1 VNVVRDEVRV
11 VIGRPSWGNV
21 GPQWSGAGSAT
32 VVDLVRRACEHH
44 GTAPALVFEDGL
56 VVSYRDLLD
65 RAERFAGALRGRVA
79 RGDRV
84 AVMLPN
90 RAEFMIAW
98 LAGIA
103 ARATVVAMNPGSKS
117 HDAIHVLRDSESK
130 LIVTDA
136 EHRELLESVRA
147 QCPDLREILWV
158 RAPEPD
164 GLLSYSAGLP
174 PLKFSE
180 SGAERDDITN
190 IFYTSG
196 TTGPPKGCMVDHE
209 WWLRTVDVLL
219 RRVPSGPDDRQLC
232 CLQFFY
238 GDPCHQLLECLHT
251 GGALVVMRR
260 FSVSR
265 FWDVVRGNGVTQILS
280 FSSIPLFLLK
290 APPTPR
296 DREHKVRLARHL
308 AMPPHLHREIVRRW
322 GFPWVEGYGITE
334 GNIVAGMPLQ
344 YAEEMIGSG
353 SIGIP
358 APEVSVCI
366 VDDDGQD
373 VPPGHVGEFLVKGPG
388 MFRGYLNRPEATA
401 EVMRDGWLRTG
412 DLGRADEQGFLYLIG
427 RKKDIVR
434 RSGQNISAT
443 EVEDVLR
450 SHPKILDAA
459 VVAVPDELR
468 GEEVKAYVLPAG
480 GESRETVP
488 PEDLI
493 AFCAERLS
501 AFKIPRYIEYRSNDF
516 ARTPSMRIR
525 KEILRQERPDLTAG
539 AWDRERPSPSGRAAR

>member
-1 VNVVRDEVRV
+1 MRV
-11 VIGRPSWGNV
+11 VIGRPSWKNV

-32 VVDLVRRACEHH
+32 VVDLVQRACERH
-44 GTAPALVFEDGL
+44 GTAPALIFEDGL

-65 RAERFAGALRGRVA
+65 RGERFAGALRRRVG

-84 AVMLPN
+84 AVMLAN

-98 LAGIA
+98 LAAIA
-103 ARATVVAMNPGSKS
+103 ARVTAVAMNPGSRS
-117 HDAIHVLRDSESK
+117 HDTVHVLRDSESK

-136 EHRELLESVRA
+136 EHRELLDSVRA
-147 QCPDLREILWV
+147 QCPDLREILAV
-158 RAPEPD
+158 GAPEPD

-190 IFYTSG
+190 VFYTSG
-196 TTGPPKGCMVDHE
+196 TTGAPKGCMVDHE

-219 RRVPSGPDDRQLC
+219 RRVPSGPEDRQLC

-265 FWDVVRGNGVTQILS
+265 FWDVVRDNGVTQILS

-296 DREHKVRLARHL
+296 DRENKVRLARHL

-334 GNIVAGMPLQ
+334 GNIVAGMPLE

-358 APEVSVCI
+358 APEVSVRI
-366 VDDDGQD
+366 VDDDGRD
-373 VPPGHVGEFLVKGPG
+373 VRPGHVGEFLVKGPG
-388 MFRGYLNRPEATA
+388 MFRGYLNRPDATA

-412 DLGRADEQGFLYLIG
+412 DLGRADERGFLYFVG

-459 VVAVPDELR
+459 VIAVADELR
-468 GEEVKAYVLPAG
+468 GEEVKAYVLPVA
-480 GESRETVP
+480 GESQETVP

-501 AFKIPRYIEYRSNDF
+501 AFKIPRYIEYRSSDF

-525 KEILRQERPDLTAG
+525 KEILRQEGPDLTAG
-539 AWDRERPSPSGRAAR
+539 AWDREDSARSGRRGQ